1 MSHGVLRVDQEKV
14 GACRQA
20 LASNPGLGPM
30 GGLHP
35 GFSGA
40 GCPHSPL
47 PAGLMDA
54 CRECGARALELMR
67 KLQDPEAM
75 QQAQPGLARPPLQD
89 LLQLAQVM
97 YAAMALSV
105 PGCIGGQLWAMRWG
119 QSTHH
124 QSPEH
129 CCPSLFPRLP
139 EGLLGVEG
147 TLSDPWMPSSSRC

>member
-1 MSHGVLRVDQEKV
+1 MSHGVLTVDQEKV
-14 GACRQA
+14 GVCRQA

-40 GCPHSPL
+40 GCPHRPL
-47 PAGLMDA
+47 PAGLTDA

-67 KLQDPEAM
+67 KLQDPEAL

-89 LLQLAQVM
+89 LLQLGQVTC
-97 YAAMALSV
+97 AATALSV
-105 PGCIGGQLWAMRWG
+105 PRCVGGPLWAMGWG

-124 QSPEH
+124 RSPEP

-139 EGLLGVEG
+139 VGLLGVED
-147 TLSDPWMPSSSRC
+147 TPSDPWTPSSSRS